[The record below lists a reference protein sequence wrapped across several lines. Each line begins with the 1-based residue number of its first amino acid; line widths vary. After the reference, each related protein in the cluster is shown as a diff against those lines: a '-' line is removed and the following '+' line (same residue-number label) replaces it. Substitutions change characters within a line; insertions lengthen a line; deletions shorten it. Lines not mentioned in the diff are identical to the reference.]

1 MRIILVILIALMSF
15 SVRAESDHPIHISV
29 AEWRYNAE
37 RNTLECAIKLFTDDL
52 ELVLTTR
59 NGESSWNLA
68 TDDQI
73 PNADRYIY
81 DYLSKTVRV
90 SQDNTQLTMKWVGAE
105 YNIDAVWCYFEI
117 LEFNASTQFEFT
129 NSAFLEVYPD
139 QSNVNHFYVG
149 EESSS
154 FVTNKD
160 DREKIIKLI
169 NE

>member
-1 MRIILVILIALMSF
+1 MRILLVILIALTSF

-37 RNTLECAIKLFTDDL
+37 RNSLECAIKLFTDDL
-52 ELVLTTR
+52 ELALTTR
-59 NGESSWNLA
+59 NGDSRWNLA

-81 DYLSKTVRV
+81 DYLSQTIRV
-90 SQDNTQLTMKWVGAE
+90 NQENTQLTMKWVGAE
-105 YNIDAVWCYFEI
+105 YNMDAVWCYFEI
-117 LEFNASTQFEFT
+117 LQFNASAAFEFT
-129 NSAFLEVYPD
+129 NSTFLEVYPD
-139 QSNVNHFYVG
+139 QTNVNHFYVG

-160 DREKIIKLI
+160 DREKTIKLI